1 MPPTTAPAPARLC
14 ASVAAE
20 RNGNRALAIDPETF
34 YILHILVVLAFQALL
49 VSLVAPPLAKFA
61 LVTAASIPVT
71 FLIAGLVRKPLRL

>member
-1 MPPTTAPAPARLC
+1 VLFRERANVQTRLLKWL
-14 ASVAAE
+14 AQGQYAA
-20 RNGNRALAIDPETF
+20 

-49 VSLVAPPLAKFA
+49 VSLGAPPLAKFA